1 MKNIHL
7 IPTEHNSKIGSHRSK
22 RLYFHQNVFTE
33 SNFEE
38 NFYLYVTSDT
48 KIEEE
53 NLTKEIWVIDIQ
65 NGNIGKLTCKNRFFK
80 GSSKLIEIEWK
91 NKQNIWNY
99 NHIREIVLTTDQD
112 LIKDGIQSIDDEFL
126 EWFVKNPSCEEVDVK
141 YNYVCS
147 NCNEDKNNPKYENCH
162 GNYRTHKIFKIIIP
176 KEEPK
181 VINGGDEI
189 VFPSS
194 TTITFKSKQEKC
206 IYCENKGYIENH
218 TGSSK
223 IDCLQ
228 CNIIK
233 EKPKTNL
240 EKLPFPE
247 LVKEFEEYYKNV
259 PLVEE
264 KEEEP
269 NFYEK
274 LVEYFKNTPREKV
287 LEDWNK
293 TAECDNIGP
302 TVEEFLGNTEET
314 LEQAAIRLYP
324 DNIIKLGNETSY
336 NAALLKR
343 KDFIDGGNWVKERMY
358 SDEDMTN
365 YTIYVLNNNVITP
378 KQWFNKFKKK

>member
-7 IPTEHNSKIGSHRSK
+7 LPTDKPS
-22 RLYFHQNVFTE
+22 RLVKFFTNKFHLCKEILPIQDEEQYQIIYITSDEEIKLNDYVIQINFEKTNTQVIRCKTE
-33 SNFEE
+33 SQ
-38 NFYLYVTSDT
+38 V
-48 KIEEE
+48 KIA
-53 NLTKEIWVIDIQ
+53 NDK
-65 NGNIGKLTCKNRFFK
+65 NGSFT
-80 GSSKLIEIEWK
+80 K
-91 NKQNIWNY
+91 NKI
-99 NHIREIVLTTDQD
+99 ILTTDQD
-112 LIKDGIQSIDDEFL
+112 LIKDGVQPIDDKFL
-126 EWFVKNPSCEEVDVK
+126 EWFVKNSSCEEVGVVK
-141 YNYVCS
+141 KELNT
-147 NCNEDKNNPKYENCH
+147 D
-162 GNYRTHKIFKIIIP
+162 YRSDWKQKFYYKIVIP
-176 KEEPK
+176 KEEP
-181 VINGGDEI
+181 
-189 VFPSS
+189 
-194 TTITFKSKQEKC
+194 KQEKC

-233 EKPKTNL
+233 EEPKTNL
-240 EKLPFPE
+240 EKLTFSE
-247 LVKEFEEYYKNV
+247 LVKEFAEYYKNV

-264 KEEEP
+264 TKKEP

-336 NAALLKR
+336 NAASLKR

-358 SDEDMTN
+358 SEEEVLNILYKHTEDMFIGTGL
-365 YTIYVLNNNVITP
+365 TLTEFQIKEWL
-378 KQWFNKFKKK
+378 KLFKKK

>member
-1 MKNIHL
+1 MKNLFI
-7 IPTEHNSKIGSHRSK
+7 IPTDKPS
-22 RLYFHQNVFTE
+22 RLVKFFTNKFHLCKEILPIQDEEQYQIIYITSDEEIKLNDYVIQINFEKTNTQVIRCKTE
-33 SNFEE
+33 SQ
-38 NFYLYVTSDT
+38 V
-48 KIEEE
+48 KIA
-53 NLTKEIWVIDIQ
+53 NDK
-65 NGNIGKLTCKNRFFK
+65 NGSFT
-80 GSSKLIEIEWK
+80 K
-91 NKQNIWNY
+91 NKI
-99 NHIREIVLTTDQD
+99 ILTTDQD
-112 LIKDGIQSIDDEFL
+112 LIKDGVQAIDDAFL
-126 EWFVKNPSCEEVDVK
+126 EWFVQNPSCEEVVVQK
-141 YNYVCS
+141 WSSLAECGYSY
-147 NCNEDKNNPKYENCH
+147 H
-162 GNYRTHKIFKIIIP
+162 IILPTEKLSTKLHIGEIVDESYP
-176 KEEPK
+176 EAFRKEEP
-181 VINGGDEI
+181 
-189 VFPSS
+189 
-194 TTITFKSKQEKC
+194 KQEKC

-233 EKPKTNL
+233 EEPKTNL

-274 LVEYFKNTPREKV
+274 LVEYFKNTPREKI

-302 TVEEFLGNTEET
+302 TVEEFLGNTQET
-314 LEQAAIRLYP
+314 LEEAAIRLYP

-358 SDEDMTN
+358 SEEDMREAIHESRMQDDK
-365 YTIYVLNNNVITP
+365 YEDSIFE
-378 KQWFNKFKKK
+378 QFKKK